1 VSVSTSNWRIWP
13 VIAAVLVILFISW
26 DISLLGRVRSLQDRI
41 GRQVDLLHEL
51 SDLSAGLNQ
60 LSLVHRVDLN
70 TGQQGWNKEFA
81 AVRQRLQHT
90 HTRYANEPGAQ
101 HLPELLGPVLHACDS
116 LHHEVLA
123 RKASPADVRLS
134 EAVFQMMVQRAQ
146 KHVDQGQRRVHEQG
160 LSGHTKALSARWDE
174 AQGLLFLA
182 CAFAVVF
189 ALLVGMARRLLVDS
203 RLRAEQIHEAKRNL
217 EHAHRELRETML
229 SKEEKEVMIK
239 EIHHR
244 VKNNLQIVKSLIR
257 FQTDQV
263 DDPRV
268 KELFNECINRVGAMA
283 LVHEQT
289 YLSKDLS
296 NIDVKTYLESLVRD
310 LIHAY
315 AVGIR
320 LKQDIRIDVK
330 TLGVDT
336 LVPLGLLINEVIS
349 NSFKYAFKGR
359 SEGTITVHLTGSE
372 EGGLHLRIGDD
383 GPGMPSREKW
393 DRPNSLGIELIHTL
407 AGQLDAR
414 IDLMPVP
421 GTHYELRSTRLDQ
434 RKVA

>member
-1 VSVSTSNWRIWP
+1 MNSSNWRIWP
-13 VIAAVLVILFISW
+13 VIAAVLVVLFITW
-26 DISLLGRVRSLQDRI
+26 DLSLLSRAHHLQDRI
-41 GRQVDLLHEL
+41 GRQVELLH
-51 SDLSAGLNQ
+51 DLSELNAAINQ
-60 LSLVHRVDLN
+60 LSLVHRVDVN
-70 TGQQGWNKEFA
+70 TGQNGWPKELA
-81 AVRQRLQHT
+81 SVQERLRST
-90 HTRYANEPGAQ
+90 HARYGNEPGVAR
-101 HLPELLGPVLHACDS
+101 LPGAITPLLHACDS
-116 LHHEVLA
+116 LHQEVLSRRNTPSDA
-123 RKASPADVRLS
+123 RLP
-134 EAVFQMMVQRAQ
+134 EAVLQMMVQRAQ
-146 KHVDQGQRRVHEQG
+146 KHVDLGQRKVHEQG
-160 LSGHTKALSARWDE
+160 LSTHTSALSARWDE
-174 AQGLLFLA
+174 AQVLMFLA

-189 ALLVGMARRLLVDS
+189 ALLVGMNRRLLVES
-203 RLRAEQIHEAKRNL
+203 REHAEQVQLAKRNL
-217 EHAHRELRETML
+217 EHTHRELRETML

-263 DDPRV
+263 DDARV

-289 YLSKDLS
+289 YLSKDLA

-320 LKQDIRIDVK
+320 LRQDIRIDVK

-336 LVPLGLLINEVIS
+336 LVPLGLLINEIIS

-359 SEGTITVHLTGSE
+359 TEGCLTVHLSGSE

-393 DRPNSLGIELIHTL
+393 DRPNSLGMELIHTL
-407 AGQLDAR
+407 AEQLDAH
-414 IDLMPVP
+414 IDLLPVP
-421 GTHYELRSTRLDQ
+421 GTHYELRSTKLDQ